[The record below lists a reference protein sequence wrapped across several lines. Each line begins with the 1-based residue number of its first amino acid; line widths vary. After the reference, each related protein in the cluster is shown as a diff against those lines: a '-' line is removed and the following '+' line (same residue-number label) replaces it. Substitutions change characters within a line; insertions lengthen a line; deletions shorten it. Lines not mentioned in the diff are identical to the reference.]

1 MINIINRAY
10 HTTFNRNGYYEET
23 CKSVYTLPVTIKYN
37 TPFKIPVN
45 FPVGLFL
52 SGFDGSTIDVL
63 YSLNENVRYYNTF
76 NKALEQR
83 FNYKD
88 DFNRILKFDVKE
100 NIFYL
105 CGSTIINS
113 SLEVIAFFY
122 KEVEIRNGGIN
133 IVKKGVMISPKV
145 FEAKTFLNKKV
156 LDIMKTFNT
165 LRGDTEVVISDINM
179 FNRVPDLDVNSILNL
194 DDEVKAL
201 VNTLNCNKDKLEV
214 KCY

>member
-10 HTTFNRNGYYEET
+10 NTTYKRNGYYEET
-23 CKSVYTLPVTIKYN
+23 DKSIYTLPVTIKYN

-113 SLEVIAFFY
+113 SFEVIAFFY
-122 KEVEIRNGGIN
+122 KEVELRNGGIN
-133 IVKKGVMISPKV
+133 TLKKGVMISPKV
-145 FEAKTFLNKKV
+145 FESKTFLNKKV

-165 LRGDTEVVISDINM
+165 LSGDTEVVISDINM
-179 FNRVPDLDVNSILNL
+179 FNRVPDIDVNSIINL
-194 DDEVKAL
+194 DDRVKSL
-201 VNTLNCNKDKLEV
+201 VDVLTCEKDKLEI

>member
-10 HTTFNRNGYYEET
+10 STTFNIHGYYEDT
-23 CKSVYTLPVTIKYN
+23 DKSVYTLPVTIKYN
-37 TPFKIPVN
+37 TPFKIPLN

-63 YSLNENVRYYNTF
+63 YSLNEAVRYYNTF

-88 DFNRILKFDVKE
+88 DFNRIVKFDVKE

-113 SLEVIAFFY
+113 SFEVIAFFY
-122 KEVEIRNGGIN
+122 KEIEIKNGGIN
-133 IVKKGVMISPKV
+133 ILKKGVMISPKV

-165 LRGDTEVVISDINM
+165 LNGDTEVVISDINM
-179 FNRVPDLDVNSILNL
+179 FNRVPDMDVESILNL
-194 DDEVKAL
+194 DDKVKAL
-201 VNTLNCNKDKLEV
+201 ANVLTCKKDKLEV

>member
-10 HTTFNRNGYYEET
+10 HTTFNRNDYYEET

-63 YSLNENVRYYNTF
+63 YSLNENVKYYNTF

-83 FNYKD
+83 FKYKD

-113 SLEVIAFFY
+113 SFEVIAFFY

-165 LRGDTEVVISDINM
+165 LNGDTEVVISDINM
-179 FNRVPDLDVNSILNL
+179 FNRVPDIDVKSILNL
-194 DDEVKAL
+194 DDRVKSL
-201 VNTLNCNKDKLEV
+201 VDVLTCEKDKLEI

>member
-10 HTTFNRNGYYEET
+10 STTFNIHGYYEDT
-23 CKSVYTLPVTIKYN
+23 DKSVYTLPVTIKYN
-37 TPFKIPVN
+37 TPFKIPLN

-63 YSLNENVRYYNTF
+63 YSLNEAVRYYNTF

-88 DFNRILKFDVKE
+88 DFNRIVKFDVKE

-113 SLEVIAFFY
+113 SFEVIAFFY
-122 KEVEIRNGGIN
+122 KEIEIKNGGIN
-133 IVKKGVMISPKV
+133 ILKKGVMISPKV

-165 LRGDTEVVISDINM
+165 LNGDTEVVISDINM
-179 FNRVPDLDVNSILNL
+179 FNRVPDIDVDSILNL
-194 DDEVKAL
+194 DDKVKAL
-201 VNTLNCNKDKLEV
+201 ANVLTCKKDKLEV

>member
-10 HTTFNRNGYYEET
+10 TTTYNRNGYYEET
-23 CKSVYTLPVTIKYN
+23 DKSVFTLPVTIKYN

-52 SGFDGSTIDVL
+52 SGFDGSTINVL

-113 SLEVIAFFY
+113 SFEVIAFFY
-122 KEVEIRNGGIN
+122 KEIEIRNGGIN

-165 LRGDTEVVISDINM
+165 LNGDTEVVISDINM
-179 FNRVPDLDVNSILNL
+179 FNRVPDIDVKSILNL
-194 DDEVKAL
+194 DTKVKAL
-201 VNTLNCNKDKLEV
+201 ANVLTCKKDKLEI

>member
-10 HTTFNRNGYYEET
+10 NTIYNREGYYEET
-23 CKSVYTLPVTIKYN
+23 DKSVFTLPVTIKYN

-52 SGFDGSTIDVL
+52 SGFDGSTINVL
-63 YSLNENVRYYNTF
+63 YSLNENVRYCNTF

-113 SLEVIAFFY
+113 SFEVIAFFY
-122 KEVEIRNGGIN
+122 KEIEIRNGVIN
-133 IVKKGVMISPKV
+133 NVKKGVMISPKV
-145 FEAKTFLNKKV
+145 FETKTFLNKKV

-165 LRGDTEVVISDINM
+165 LNGDTEVVISDINM
-179 FNRVPDLDVNSILNL
+179 FNRVPDLDVNSIINL
-194 DDEVKAL
+194 DDKVKAL
-201 VNTLNCNKDKLEV
+201 ANVLTCKKDKLEI

>member
-10 HTTFNRNGYYEET
+10 NTIYNREGYYEET
-23 CKSVYTLPVTIKYN
+23 DKSVFTLPVTIKYN

-52 SGFDGSTIDVL
+52 SGFDGSTINVL
-63 YSLNENVRYYNTF
+63 YSLNENVRYCNTF

-113 SLEVIAFFY
+113 SFEVIAFFY
-122 KEVEIRNGGIN
+122 KEIEIRNGVIN
-133 IVKKGVMISPKV
+133 NVKKGVMISPKV

-165 LRGDTEVVISDINM
+165 LNGDTEVVISDINM
-179 FNRVPDLDVNSILNL
+179 FNRVPDLDVNSIINL
-194 DDEVKAL
+194 DDKVKAL
-201 VNTLNCNKDKLEV
+201 ANVLTCKKDKLEI